1 MDKGSLRISL
11 INFFVEDSSGFRYP
25 LSKRFFYL
33 YVYLAYQRSK
43 QIEDKGG
50 FVELEKIR
58 HLPFWEKN
66 SLESVGKQIR
76 RHMIKMER
84 IGKNLIEAQQ
94 KIKGPYRLIIVP
106 REINIDVDTQ
116 TISEYL
122 RLNKLAVYY
131 AEEQKED
138 FYGYIEAI
146 LQGDIHFNEGLLNRA
161 ARSLEQ
167 ALNHSATVDQKVVA
181 MHRLGRT
188 YERLGDYGKALKIYQ
203 LAIKIL
209 KKGTHADYYNLAL
222 TYNNLA
228 WLYYRKNNIKL
239 AEKTYYLALNLIRG
253 KTHNDLLGKIHN
265 GLGILYDLQGKYEE
279 AIGFFENSLVLTCSE
294 SDFYSVSA
302 TYFNIGNIYKK
313 RADEIVK
320 RKKVIKKDL
329 PKQAKEFYLQAI
341 GWAEKCIKLTDRAGV
356 GDETSQDRILVSH
369 CYFMLGNY
377 SKASEYAEDAEKM
390 ATRAGNP
397 RDIALSCKI
406 LGDIYLATD
415 KEGKVKA
422 QKFYKRS
429 LDNYQ
434 KLEDKIQI
442 AKLQR
447 VIELI
452 SNPSPIK

>member
-1 MDKGSLRISL
+1 
-11 INFFVEDSSGFRYP
+11 
-25 LSKRFFYL
+25 
-33 YVYLAYQRSK
+33 
-43 QIEDKGG
+43 
-50 FVELEKIR
+50 
-58 HLPFWEKN
+58 
-66 SLESVGKQIR
+66 
-76 RHMIKMER
+76 MIKMER

-106 REINIDVDTQ
+106 QKINIDVDTQ

-253 KTHNDLLGKIHN
+253 KTHNDLLGRIHN

-320 RKKVIKKDL
+320 RKKVIKKEV

>member
-11 INFFVEDSSGFRYP
+11 INFFVEDSSGFRYS

-76 RHMIKMER
+76 RHMIKMEQT
-84 IGKNLIEAQQ
+84 GKNLIEAQQ
-94 KIKGPYRLIIVP
+94 KIKGPYRLKIAP
-106 REINIDVDTQ
+106 RKIDIDVDAQ

-131 AEEQKED
+131 AEEKKED
-138 FYGYIEAI
+138 FYGYIENI
-146 LQGDIHFNEGLLNRA
+146 VRGDIHFNEGQLDRA
-161 ARSLEQ
+161 AKSFEQ
-167 ALNHSATVDQKVVA
+167 ALNKSTTVDQKVAA
-181 MHRLGRT
+181 MQRLGRT
-188 YERLGDYGKALKIYQ
+188 YERLGDYGKTLKTYQ

-209 KKGTHADYYNLAL
+209 KKGAHADYYNLAL

-228 WLYYRKNNIKL
+228 WLYYRKNKIKL
-239 AEKTYYLALNLIRG
+239 AEKTYYLVLSLIRAR
-253 KTHNDLLGKIHN
+253 THNDLLGKVHN
-265 GLGILYDLQGKYEE
+265 GLGKIYDLRGKYEE
-279 AIGFFENSLVLTCSE
+279 AIGFFKNTLVLTCFE

-302 TYFNIGNIYKK
+302 AYFNIGNIYKK
-313 RADEIVK
+313 RADELIK
-320 RKKVIKKDL
+320 RKKVITKEL
-329 PKQAKEFYLQAI
+329 PRQAREFYLQAI
-341 GWAEKCIKLTDRAGV
+341 GWAEKCIKLTDRAGI
-356 GDETSQDRILVSH
+356 GDDTSQDRILVSY

-377 SKASEYAEDAEKM
+377 SKALAYAEDAEQM
-390 ATRAGNP
+390 ATRAGNT
-397 RDIALSCKI
+397 RDIAFSCKI
-406 LGDIYLATD
+406 LGDIHLAAGE
-415 KEGKVKA
+415 EGKVKA
-422 QKFYKRS
+422 QKFYRRS

>member
-253 KTHNDLLGKIHN
+253 KTNNDLLGKIHN

-279 AIGFFENSLVLTCSE
+279 AIGFFKNSLALTCS
-294 SDFYSVSA
+294 DLILQCICNLA
-302 TYFNIGNIYKK
+302 FNIGNIYKK

-320 RKKVIKKDL
+320 RKK
-329 PKQAKEFYLQAI
+329 
-341 GWAEKCIKLTDRAGV
+341 
-356 GDETSQDRILVSH
+356 
-369 CYFMLGNY
+369 
-377 SKASEYAEDAEKM
+377 
-390 ATRAGNP
+390 
-397 RDIALSCKI
+397 
-406 LGDIYLATD
+406 
-415 KEGKVKA
+415 
-422 QKFYKRS
+422 
-429 LDNYQ
+429 
-434 KLEDKIQI
+434 
-442 AKLQR
+442 
-447 VIELI
+447 
-452 SNPSPIK
+452 

>member
-1 MDKGSLRISL
+1 
-11 INFFVEDSSGFRYP
+11 
-25 LSKRFFYL
+25 
-33 YVYLAYQRSK
+33 
-43 QIEDKGG
+43 
-50 FVELEKIR
+50 
-58 HLPFWEKN
+58 
-66 SLESVGKQIR
+66 
-76 RHMIKMER
+76 MER

-106 REINIDVDTQ
+106 QKINIDVDTQ

-320 RKKVIKKDL
+320 RKKVIKKEL

-434 KLEDKIQI
+434 KLEDKIQT

-447 VIELI
+447 LIELI
-452 SNPSPIK
+452 SSPAPIK

>member
-76 RHMIKMER
+76 RHMIKMEQ

-94 KIKGPYRLIIVP
+94 KINGPYRLMIAP
-106 REINIDVDTQ
+106 QKINIDVDAQ

-131 AEEQKED
+131 AKEQKEN
-138 FYGYIEAI
+138 FYGYIETI
-146 LQGDIHFNEGLLNRA
+146 IQGDIHFNEGLLNRA
-161 ARSLEQ
+161 EISFEQ
-167 ALNHSATVDQKVVA
+167 ALNKSTTVDQKIIA

-188 YERLGDYGKALKIYQ
+188 YERLGNYRKVLKIYQ
-203 LAIKIL
+203 SAIKIL
-209 KKGTHADYYNLAL
+209 KKEAHADYYNLAL

-228 WLYYRKNNIKL
+228 WLYYRKNNFKL
-239 AEKTYYLALNLIRG
+239 AEKTYYLVLNLIRG
-253 KTHNDLLGKIHN
+253 RTHNDLLGKVNN

-279 AIGFFENSLVLTCSE
+279 AIGFFENSLALTCSE

-302 TYFNIGNIYKK
+302 TYFNIGNSYKK
-313 RADEIVK
+313 RADEFLK
-320 RKKVIKKDL
+320 RRKKITKEL
-329 PKQAKEFYLQAI
+329 PGQAEKLYLQAI
-341 GWAEKCIKLTDRAGV
+341 AWAEKCIHLTDLARV

-369 CYFMLGNY
+369 CYFMLGNH
-377 SKASEYAEDAEKM
+377 SKALEYAEDAEKM
-390 ATRAGNP
+390 ATKAGNT

-415 KEGKVKA
+415 KDGKVKA
-422 QKFYKRS
+422 QNFYKRS

-434 KLEDKIQI
+434 KLGDKIQI
-442 AKLQR
+442 AKLQLKM
-447 VIELI
+447 EMI
-452 SNPSPIK
+452 SNPAQIK

>member
-1 MDKGSLRISL
+1 
-11 INFFVEDSSGFRYP
+11 VEDGHGFRYP

-33 YVYLAYQRSK
+33 YVYLAYERSK

-106 REINIDVDTQ
+106 QKINIDVDTQ

-320 RKKVIKKDL
+320 RKKVIKKEL

-434 KLEDKIQI
+434 KLEDKIQT

-447 VIELI
+447 LIELI
-452 SNPSPIK
+452 SSPAPIK

>member
-11 INFFVEDSSGFRYP
+11 INFFVEDSSGFRYS

-84 IGKNLIEAQQ
+84 TDKNIIEAQQ
-94 KIKGPYRLIIVP
+94 KIKGPYRLIIAP
-106 REINIDVDTQ
+106 RKIKIDVDTQ
-116 TISEYL
+116 SIIEYL
-122 RLNKLAVYY
+122 RLDKLAVYY

-146 LQGDIHFNEGLLNRA
+146 LQGYIHFNEGLLNRA
-161 ARSLEQ
+161 TKSFEQ
-167 ALNHSATVDQKVVA
+167 ALNLGTTVDQKILA
-181 MHRLGRT
+181 MQQLGRIYERVET
-188 YERLGDYGKALKIYQ
+188 YEKALKIYK
-203 LAIKIL
+203 LAIKTL
-209 KKGTHADYYNLAL
+209 TKGAHVDYYNLAL

-228 WLYYRKNNIKL
+228 WLYYRMNNFKL
-239 AEKTYYLALNLIRG
+239 AEKTFYLALNLIRG
-253 KTHNDLLGKIHN
+253 KIHNDLLGKIHN
-265 GLGILYDLQGKYEE
+265 GLGVLHDLKGKYEE
-279 AIGFFENSLVLTCSE
+279 AIGFFKNSLALTCSE
-294 SDFYSVSA
+294 SDFYTVSA
-302 TYFNIGNIYKK
+302 AYFNIGNLYKK
-313 RADEIVK
+313 RADELAK
-320 RKKVIKKDL
+320 RKTTIKKEL
-329 PKQAKEFYLQAI
+329 PRQAKDFYFQAI
-341 GWAEKCIKLTDRAGV
+341 AWAEKCVQLADRTGV
-356 GDETSQDRILVSH
+356 GYDTSQGPILVAY

-377 SKASEYAEDAEKM
+377 LKALEHAEYAEEM
-390 ATRAGNP
+390 ATRAGNA
-397 RDIALSCKI
+397 RDIALSCKV
-406 LGDIYLATD
+406 LGDIYLTKD
-415 KEGKVKA
+415 KEGNLKA
-422 QKFYKRS
+422 QEFYERS
-429 LDNYQ
+429 LEHYKKQGN
-434 KLEDKIQI
+434 KIQI

>member
-11 INFFVEDSSGFRYP
+11 INFFVEDSSGFRYS

-84 IGKNLIEAQQ
+84 TRKNIIEAQQ
-94 KIKGPYRLIIVP
+94 KIKGPYRLTIAP
-106 REINIDVDTQ
+106 RKISIDVDTQ

-122 RLNKLAVYY
+122 RLNKLPVYY
-131 AEEQKED
+131 AKEQKED
-138 FYGYIEAI
+138 FYGYIDAI
-146 LQGDIHFNEGLLNRA
+146 LQGDIHFNEGVLNRA
-161 ARSLEQ
+161 AKSLEQ
-167 ALNHSATVDQKVVA
+167 ALNYCTTVDQKVVA

-188 YERLGDYGKALKIYQ
+188 YERLGDYEKALKIYQ

-209 KKGTHADYYNLAL
+209 KKGAHADYYNLAL

-239 AEKTYYLALNLIRG
+239 AEKTYYLVLSLIRG
-253 KTHNDLLGKIHN
+253 KTHNDLLGKVQN

-279 AIGFFENSLVLTCSE
+279 AIDFFENSLVLTCSE
-294 SDFYSVSA
+294 SDFYGVSA
-302 TYFNIGNIYKK
+302 TYFNIGNNYKK
-313 RADEIVK
+313 RADEMVK
-320 RKKVIKKDL
+320 QRKVIKKEL
-329 PKQAKEFYLQAI
+329 PIQAEKFYLKAI
-341 GWAEKCIKLTDRAGV
+341 GWAEKCVQLADRTGV
-356 GDETSQDRILVSH
+356 GYDTSQGPILVAY

-377 SKASEYAEDAEKM
+377 LKALEHAEYAEEM
-390 ATRAGNP
+390 ATRAGNA
-397 RDIALSCKI
+397 RDIALSCKV
-406 LGDIYLATD
+406 LGDIYLTKD
-415 KEGKVKA
+415 KEGNLKA
-422 QKFYKRS
+422 QEFYERS
-429 LDNYQ
+429 LEHYKKQGN
-434 KLEDKIQI
+434 KIQI

-447 VIELI
+447 ILGMF
-452 SNPSPIK
+452 SNLAKNK